1 MVVFISQP
9 MSGKSDAEILT
20 VREEVKAVIRE
31 KYGDNVFIIDSF
43 IKSNRSPV
51 YMLGTSISLMSHA
64 DIVVFANGWENS
76 RGCKIEHQVAESYGI
91 ECVEI

>member
-9 MSGKSDAEILT
+9 MSGKSDAEILS

-43 IKSNRSPV
+43 IKSNKSPV
-51 YMLGTSISLMSHA
+51 YMLGTAISLMSSA
-64 DIVVFANGWENS
+64 DVVVFADGWENS
-76 RGCKIEHQVAESYGI
+76 RGCRIEYQVAKEYGI
-91 ECVEI
+91 ECVKV

>member
-20 VREEVKAVIRE
+20 VREEVKAIIRE

-43 IKSNRSPV
+43 IKSNKSPV
-51 YMLGTSISLMSHA
+51 YMLGTAISLMSSA
-64 DIVVFANGWENS
+64 DVVFFAKGWEHS

-91 ECVEI
+91 ECVEV

>member
-20 VREEVKAVIRE
+20 AREEVKAVIRE

-43 IKSNRSPV
+43 IKSNKSPV
-51 YMLGTSISLMSHA
+51 YMLGTAISLMSSA
-64 DIVVFANGWENS
+64 DVVFFAKDWDKS
-76 RGCKIEHQVAESYGI
+76 RGCRIEHQVAKEYGI